1 MKFNMLVAKS
11 LLVPAVLLSLE
22 TAAAAQSAPLGGPEG
37 AAQTAPAT
45 PAPTAPAPTA
55 PAAPAPANPAP
66 AAPEAPAAA
75 PNPQVV
81 AFVDQQFAIADA
93 DKNGTL
99 TAAEFTT
106 WISGLKTAEMQKAG
120 QPADAATVKAYA
132 DGALAKADADKDGM
146 LTKTE
151 LVKFFGG

>member
-1 MKFNMLVAKS
+1 MMKFNMLVAKS
-11 LLVPAVLLSLE
+11 LLFPAALLTLE
-22 TAAAAQSAPLGGPEG
+22 AAAAAQSAPLGGPEG
-37 AAQTAPAT
+37 NAQTAPAN
-45 PAPTAPAPTA
+45 PAPAG
-55 PAAPAPANPAP
+55 PAPANPAP
-66 AAPEAPAAA
+66 AAPEALASA

-132 DGALAKADADKDGM
+132 DGALAKADADKDGT